1 MNGWDRFL
9 TEHDRQIAAQA
20 GYGARMGLG
29 GNVAVLLIDATY
41 LFCGDPGLSE
51 TESLALYRNSC
62 GPAAW
67 RAVEA
72 MAGLA
77 AAARERG
84 LPVVYT
90 RPVRPRPDGLNR
102 GRWLD
107 KNRRG
112 REDMKP
118 APRAFDI
125 VDPIAPHPTDVVLDK
140 EKPSAFFGT
149 PLAAY
154 LTDWGVD
161 SLLVGG
167 GVTSGCIRS
176 TVLDAFSLNYRV
188 GVVRE
193 LTFDRIEASHW
204 INLFDL
210 DQKYADVIGLAEA
223 HDYVTRAEKG
233 PFHAAA

>member
-1 MNGWDRFL
+1 VNGWDRFL
-9 TEHDRQIAAQA
+9 TDRDRQIAAQA

-29 GNVAVLLIDATY
+29 TRVAVLLIDATY
-41 LFCGDPGLSE
+41 LFCGDPTLTE
-51 TESLALYRNSC
+51 EESLARYRNSC
-62 GPAAW
+62 GRAAW
-67 RAVEA
+67 DAVDA
-72 MAGLA
+72 MARDA
-77 AAARERG
+77 DAARGRG
-84 LPVVYT
+84 LPVIYT
-90 RPVRPRPDGLNR
+90 RPVPPRPDALNR

-107 KNRRG
+107 KNRRN
-112 REDMKP
+112 REDIKP

-125 VDPIAPHPTDVVLDK
+125 VDPIAPRPTDVVLDK

-167 GVTSGCIRS
+167 GVTSGCVRS
-176 TVLDAFSLNYRV
+176 TVLDAFSFNYRV

-193 LTFDRIEASHW
+193 ATFDRIEASHW

-210 DQKYADVIGLAEA
+210 DQKYADVIGIDEA
-223 HDYVTRAEKG
+223 LSVV
-233 PFHAAA
+233 AAAQEGPVRA

>member
-1 MNGWDRFL
+1 MSGWDRFL
-9 TEHDRQIAAQA
+9 TDHDREIAGQA

-29 GNVAVLLIDATY
+29 ANVAVLLIDATY
-41 LFCGDPGLSE
+41 LFTGDPSLTE
-51 TESLALYRNSC
+51 TESLARYRNSC

-67 RAVEA
+67 QAVAE
-72 MAGLA
+72 MARLA
-77 AAARERG
+77 SAARARG

-90 RPVRPRPDGLNR
+90 KPVRPRPDGLNR

-112 REDMKP
+112 GEDMKP

-125 VDPIAPHPTDVVLDK
+125 VDPITPHPTDVVIEK

-176 TVLDAFSLNYRV
+176 SVLDAFSLNYRV

-193 LTFDRIEASHW
+193 MTFDRIEASHW

-210 DQKYADVIGLAEA
+210 DQKYADVIGIDEA
-223 HDYVTRAEKG
+223 LQCVARAEKG
-233 PFHAAA
+233 PFRAAA